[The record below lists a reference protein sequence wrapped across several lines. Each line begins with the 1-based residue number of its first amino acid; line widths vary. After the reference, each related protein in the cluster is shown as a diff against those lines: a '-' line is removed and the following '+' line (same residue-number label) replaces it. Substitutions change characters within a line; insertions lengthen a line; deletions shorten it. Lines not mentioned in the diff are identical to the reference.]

1 VIVATSLLL
10 LLLLLLSVPALLA
23 CAYLLALTLLSASLP
38 EPACRAR
45 TLRFDV
51 IVPAHDEAAGIARTV
66 ASVLALDWP
75 VDRFR
80 LLVVADNCTDDTA
93 EVARAAGAN
102 VLERADPTRRG
113 KGYAL
118 AHAFAASAA
127 DAQADAVL
135 VIDADSEVSANLLA
149 ACAARLEAGA
159 AAVQVHNGVLNPLA
173 AWRTR
178 LLTIAQGAFHIVR
191 SRARARLGL
200 SAGIRGNGWCVTH
213 ELLRRVPFHFYSLAE
228 DLEYSVEL
236 GLAGVRVHYAGEAFA
251 NAKMVTRATAAGS
264 QRRRWERGRFGVIRA
279 QALPLLRAGLTRPS
293 AVCLDLACD
302 LLVLPLSYVVLN
314 VLALAGLALLWQRLG
329 HPAGDW
335 LALSAACALS
345 LLLYVLRG
353 WQLSGVGWRGLFD
366 LAAAPFF
373 LVWKLAVMLKPG
385 GGSSWV
391 RTERERP

>member
-1 VIVATSLLL
+1 VSAATLLL
-10 LLLLLLSVPALLA
+10 WLLA
-23 CAYLLALTLLSASLP
+23 MPAVLACSYLLVMTLLSASLP
-38 EPACRAR
+38 VPACRAR

-51 IVPAHDEAAGIARTV
+51 IVPAHNEATGIARTV

-75 VDRFR
+75 ADRFR
-80 LLVVADNCTDDTA
+80 LLVIADNCSDATA
-93 EVARAAGAN
+93 AVARAAGAT
-102 VLERADPTRRG
+102 VLERTDPGRRG

-118 AHAFAASAA
+118 EHAFAASAA
-127 DAQADAVL
+127 DAVADAVL

-159 AAVQVHNGVLNPLA
+159 AAVQVHNGVLNALA

-191 SRARARLGL
+191 SRARARLGV

-213 ELLRRVPFHFYSLAE
+213 ELLRRVPFHSYSLAE
-228 DLEYSVEL
+228 DLEYGVAL
-236 GLAGVRVHYAGEAFA
+236 GMAGVRVHYADEALA
-251 NAKMVTRATAAGS
+251 NAEMLTRATAAGS
-264 QRRRWERGRFGVIRA
+264 QRRRWERGRFSLIRT

-293 AVCLDLACD
+293 AVCLDLAFD

-314 VLALAGLALLWQRLG
+314 VLALAGLALAWQWLG
-329 HPAGDW
+329 HPAAAW
-335 LALSAACALS
+335 LALSLACAAS
-345 LLLYVLRG
+345 LAAYVLRG
-353 WQLSGVGWRGLFD
+353 WWLSGVGWRGLLD

-373 LVWKLAVMLKPG
+373 LVWKLAVMLRPG
-385 GGSSWV
+385 GNSWV

>member
-1 VIVATSLLL
+1 MIATTLLAWL
-10 LLLLLLSVPALLA
+10 LWLLAVPAALA
-23 CAYLLALTLLSASLP
+23 CAYLLLLTLLSARLP
-38 EPACRAR
+38 VPACRAR

-51 IVPAHDEAAGIARTV
+51 IVPAHNEAAGIARTV
-66 ASVLALDWP
+66 ASVLAVDWP
-75 VDRFR
+75 ADRFR
-80 LLVVADNCTDDTA
+80 LLVVADNCSDETA
-93 EVARAAGAN
+93 KIARAAGAT
-102 VLERADPTRRG
+102 VLERHDPDRRG

-118 AHAFAASAA
+118 EHAFAASAA
-127 DAQADAVL
+127 AACADAVL

-191 SRARARLGL
+191 SRARARLGV
-200 SAGIRGNGWCVTH
+200 SVGIRGNGWCVTH
-213 ELLRRVPFHFYSLAE
+213 ELLRRVPFRSFSLAE
-228 DLEYSVEL
+228 DLEYGVLL
-236 GLAGVRVHYAGEAFA
+236 GLAEVRVHYADEALA
-251 NAKMVTRATAAGS
+251 NAVMTTRASAAGS
-264 QRRRWERGRFGVIRA
+264 QRRRWERGRFRLIRA
-279 QALPLLRAGLTRPS
+279 QALPLLRAALTRPS

-314 VLALAGLALLWQRLG
+314 VLAVAGVALLWRWLG
-329 HPAGDW
+329 HPAGGW
-335 LALSAACALS
+335 LLLCLACTTS

-353 WQLSGVGWRGLFD
+353 WRLSGVGWRGLLD

-373 LVWKLAVMLKPG
+373 LAWKLAVMLKPG

>member
-1 VIVATSLLL
+1 MSAATLPLW
-10 LLLLLLSVPALLA
+10 LLA
-23 CAYLLALTLLSASLP
+23 IPAVLACSYLLVMTLLSASLP
-38 EPACRAR
+38 VPACRAR

-51 IVPAHDEAAGIARTV
+51 IVPAHNEAAGIARTV

-75 VDRFR
+75 ADRFR
-80 LLVVADNCTDDTA
+80 LLVIADNCSDATA
-93 EVARAAGAN
+93 EVARAAGAT
-102 VLERADPTRRG
+102 VLERTDPGRRG

-118 AHAFAASAA
+118 EHAFAASAA
-127 DAQADAVL
+127 DAAADAVL

-159 AAVQVHNGVLNPLA
+159 AAVQVHNGVLNALA

-191 SRARARLGL
+191 SRARARLGV

-228 DLEYSVEL
+228 DLEYGVAL
-236 GLAGVRVHYAGEAFA
+236 GMAGVRVHYADEALA
-251 NAKMVTRATAAGS
+251 NAEMLTRATAAGS
-264 QRRRWERGRFGVIRA
+264 QRRRWERGRFSLIRT

-293 AVCLDLACD
+293 AVCLDLAFD

-314 VLALAGLALLWQRLG
+314 VLALAGLALAWQWLG
-329 HPAGDW
+329 HPAAAW
-335 LALSAACALS
+335 LALSLACAAS
-345 LLLYVLRG
+345 LAAYVLRG
-353 WQLSGVGWRGLFD
+353 WWLSGVGWRGLLD

-373 LVWKLAVMLKPG
+373 LVWKLAVMLRPG
-385 GGSSWV
+385 GNSWV